1 MARVDVTTEIDIR
14 RPRAA
19 VAAVAG
25 DPSNATRWYR
35 NITSVTW
42 RTPPPLAVGSQLD
55 FVARFLGRELR
66 YTYEVAELVPDVRL
80 VMRTADGPFAMET
93 TYEWEDAPGGTRMRL
108 RNRGTPTG
116 FAGVAAP
123 VMAAAM
129 RRANDADLRRLKE
142 LLERPDP

>member
-1 MARVDVTTEIDIR
+1 MARVDVTTEIDIG
-14 RPRAA
+14 RPRAE

-66 YTYEVAELVPDVRL
+66 YTYEVAELVPDARL

-93 TYEWEDAPGGTRMRL
+93 TYEWRDAPAGTRMRL

-123 VMAAAM
+123 VVAAAM
-129 RRANDADLRRLKE
+129 RRANDADLRQLTE